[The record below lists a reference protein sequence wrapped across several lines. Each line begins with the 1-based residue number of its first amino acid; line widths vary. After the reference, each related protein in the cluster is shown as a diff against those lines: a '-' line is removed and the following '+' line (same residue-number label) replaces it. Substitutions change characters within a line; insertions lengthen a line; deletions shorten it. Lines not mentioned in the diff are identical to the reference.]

1 MNFAWRKWKLG
12 LAVSVVLALLV
23 AGSGLAAGM
32 HWQAFISVLCMALL
46 THLGAFLKDHPVD
59 AVSFDDGKQDDSMK
73 KIVPLILFGLLALTL
88 SGCLLRKK
96 QVVTTN
102 PLTGISTTN
111 TVTVVN
117 EVNLAIDCAGFEL
130 AATPLLT
137 RALSSDPSARPIVVD
152 VRTAVDGLQNGVN
165 TNTMAIIVGY
175 AGKNAALDKQLG
187 GLVQKVS
194 DLRGQLL
201 VKYGSSNALVIEQA
215 VAASVVRVCD
225 ASLAAVPTA
234 P

>member
-1 MNFAWRKWKLG
+1 M
-12 LAVSVVLALLV
+12 
-23 AGSGLAAGM
+23 
-32 HWQAFISVLCMALL
+32 
-46 THLGAFLKDHPVD
+46 
-59 AVSFDDGKQDDSMK
+59 
-73 KIVPLILFGLLALTL
+73 
-88 SGCLLRKK
+88 
-96 QVVTTN
+96 
-102 PLTGISTTN
+102 
-111 TVTVVN
+111 
-117 EVNLAIDCAGFEL
+117 
-130 AATPLLT
+130 
-137 RALSSDPSARPIVVD
+137 VD

-187 GLVQKVS
+187 ALVQKVS